1 MGRIVISLGGSVITR
16 NLEKIRD
23 IADAII
29 RISKENQVYVVCGGG
44 DVARRYIEVARDF
57 GADEVACDYLG
68 IDFTRINAKLLICA
82 LSENAYPDV
91 PLSYREALIA
101 GISGKIVVMG
111 GVSPGYTT
119 DAVSAMLAEYVGAD
133 LMINA
138 TTVDG
143 IYSSDPKIDR
153 NAIKYKRITPE
164 ELVNI
169 VMGSDMRAGSRSVID
184 PLAAKIIERC
194 GIRTIVVSGENP
206 ENILL
211 AFQGKHD
218 GTEVVR

>member
-1 MGRIVISLGGSVITR
+1 
-16 NLEKIRD
+16 
-23 IADAII
+23 
-29 RISKENQVYVVCGGG
+29 
-44 DVARRYIEVARDF
+44 
-57 GADEVACDYLG
+57 
-68 IDFTRINAKLLICA
+68 
-82 LSENAYPDV
+82 
-91 PLSYREALIA
+91 
-101 GISGKIVVMG
+101 
-111 GVSPGYTT
+111 
-119 DAVSAMLAEYVGAD
+119 
-133 LMINA
+133 
-138 TTVDG
+138 
-143 IYSSDPKIDR
+143 YSSDPKIDR